1 MPLPS
6 GRNPKMRSRPL
17 KKKDSEWTLGK
28 APKSRSPSTAAQRA
42 KYKSE
47 TLKRLN
53 QKKG

>member
-1 MPLPS
+1 
-6 GRNPKMRSRPL
+6 MRSRPL

-28 APKSRSPSTAAQRA
+28 APTGGRKTTPSQQA

-47 TLKRLN
+47 VLKRLN